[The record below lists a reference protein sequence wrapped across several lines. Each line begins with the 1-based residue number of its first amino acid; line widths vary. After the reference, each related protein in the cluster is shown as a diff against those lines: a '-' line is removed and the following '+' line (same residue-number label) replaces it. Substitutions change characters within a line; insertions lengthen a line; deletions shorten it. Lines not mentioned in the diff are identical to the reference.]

1 MTPQKISIITP
12 SYGQLDW
19 LKLCVASVAD
29 QNAPEKQDVP
39 AAQKIE
45 DGSWKIG
52 GSSLGG
58 DASAAQMAESKVD
71 GRQSRAA
78 LETQS
83 PISNLRSPVQSPLA
97 IEHIIQD
104 GGTPGIEEFAS
115 QVGEE
120 LKSRYGGDFVSDLQA
135 FELLHFRTASG
146 YTLRVFKE
154 PDAGMYDALNKGMSR
169 MSGDLWAWLNSDEQ
183 YLPGTLQYVA
193 RWFSEHPETDIL
205 CGDALLTDREGR
217 ALSYRRIIEPR
228 LMHTRLVHLSSLSC
242 ASFYR
247 RSIVEKVGGF
257 DTMWRS
263 IGDAEWMAR
272 MLQADISIQA
282 CGRLLSTFAF
292 TGQNTSESPAAKKE
306 SQQWKKMPGA
316 PSEWL
321 RIPVIFH
328 HRIRKWMAGAY
339 SKRYVTFSI
348 YGRNGAERSTLAA
361 RYLGW
366 DWPSEGTSKI
376 GQPNLENGVHGSQ
389 AIRVLGTSLL
399 ATTYQELS
407 RLLIKEARQVQRSF
421 AVDFANTQIV
431 TMRKHDADFALLAES
446 MDITVPDG
454 MPLVWAMNTKGAGME
469 DRVYGPTFTREFM
482 ASCPE
487 GITHYLIGGSE
498 ECGRRFREQMLQ
510 LNPSL
515 NFVGGYHGECSLE
528 GLLKDDET
536 VLREIQKSKP
546 DFIWVGLGTPKQY
559 GWIHRIKPQLSHG
572 VMLAVGFAFDVN
584 AGMKPDA
591 PLWMQRI
598 GMTWLFRMA
607 SEPERLAGRYFKWNT
622 LFLWYWGLE
631 RLATSSR
638 KYKLSL
644 RKLLLS
650 VTDFFASDIRDCVT
664 GDSLGRGL
672 VVGWSGRPWVVGH
685 EGLPPLIPRFLP
697 QQRLTYWKQSIGF
710 TTHQRPDFPRLN
722 GALRIPERE
731 VKVMNIVLTHL
742 GGDSYRSILE
752 RWSPVCREENLWIA
766 FGGTRRDFESIDYPR
781 KVFVED
787 PDLRKMDNQRE
798 KQSYTGIFQAMASVV
813 ERENADFIYFCEYD
827 HLPLVPDLNLRQI
840 DEMLR
845 NDADVMGHWL
855 YRIDGSSNYHMLFH
869 ESESGFTPF
878 WKSLSLREDPRV
890 ILSMFGSG
898 SMWTCDSFLALAKKT
913 QEIPCYLEIYLPTLA
928 HHLGFRVRGWNEA
941 NHLLSNLPSPLISVE
956 EAQLQE
962 CWTVHPVKELR
973 TEVKG

>member
-1 MTPQKISIITP
+1 MTISIITP

-19 LKLCVASVAD
+19 LRLCVASVAD
-29 QNAPEKQDVP
+29 QIAPEKQV
-39 AAQKIE
+39 
-45 DGSWKIG
+45 
-52 GSSLGG
+52 
-58 DASAAQMAESKVD
+58 AEAEVD
-71 GRQSRAA
+71 GRQSRTP

-83 PISNLRSPVQSPLA
+83 PISNLRSLAQSPLA
-97 IEHIIQD
+97 IEHIVQD
-104 GGTPGIEEFAS
+104 GGTPGIEEFAR
-115 QVGEE
+115 E
-120 LKSRYGGDFVSDLQA
+120 LGAEFYRDGKLVFGSRPS
-135 FELLHFRTASG
+135 
-146 YTLRVFKE
+146 TLDPRLYRLAIYSE
-154 PDAGMYDALNKGMSR
+154 SDAGMYDALNKAMAR

-183 YLPGTLQYVA
+183 YLPGTLGYVSS
-193 RWFSEHPETDIL
+193 WFAEHPESDIL
-205 CGDALLTDREGR
+205 CGDALLTDEVGN
-217 ALSYRRIIEPR
+217 ALSYRRIVRPHWR
-228 LMHTRLVHLSSLSC
+228 HTRLVHLSSLSC

-257 DTMWRS
+257 DTTWRS

-272 MLQADISIQA
+272 MLQANISIQA

-306 SQQWKKMPGA
+306 SQQWKRMTGA

-339 SKRYVTFSI
+339 SKRYVTYSI
-348 YGRNGAERSTLAA
+348 YGRNGAERSTLTA

-376 GQPNLENGVHGSQ
+376 GQPNLENGVHVSQ
-389 AIRVLGTSLL
+389 TIRVLGTSLL

-407 RLLIKEARQVQRSF
+407 RLLIKEVRQVQRPF

-431 TMRKHDADFALLAES
+431 TMRKHDTDFALLAGS
-446 MDITVPDG
+446 VDITVPDG

-482 ASCPE
+482 ASCPK
-487 GITHYLIGGSE
+487 GMMHYLIGGSD

-515 NFVGGYHGECSLE
+515 NFVGGYHGECSVE

-536 VLREIQKSKP
+536 VLREIQESKP

-622 LFLWYWGLE
+622 LFLWYWALE
-631 RLATSSR
+631 CLATSSR

-644 RKLLLS
+644 RKLLLL

-672 VVGWSGRPWVVGH
+672 VLGWSGRPWIIGH
-685 EGLPPLIPRFLP
+685 EGLPPLIPRFLS
-697 QQRLTYWKQSIGF
+697 QKRLTYWKQAIGF
-710 TTHQRPDFPRLN
+710 TTHARPDFPRLT
-722 GALRIPERE
+722 GTHHILEHHS
-731 VKVMNIVLTHL
+731 KVINVVLTHL
-742 GGDSYRSILE
+742 GGSSYRSILE
-752 RWSPVCREENLWIA
+752 AWRPVCSEENLWIA
-766 FGGTRRDFESIDYPR
+766 FGGTRQDFESIDYPR

-787 PDLRKMDNQRE
+787 PDLRKIDNQRE
-798 KQSYTGIFQAMASVV
+798 KQSYIGIFQAMASVV

-827 HLPLVPDLNLRQI
+827 HLPLVPDLNRRQI

-869 ESESGFTPF
+869 ESDPDFLPF
-878 WKSLSLREDPRV
+878 WKLISRREDHKP

-898 SMWTCDSFLALAKKT
+898 SLWNREAFLSIAS
-913 QEIPCYLEIYLPTLA
+913 QPREIHCYMELYLPSLA
-928 HHLGFRVRGWNEA
+928 HHLGFRVRGWDEA
-941 NHLLSNLPSPLISVE
+941 NHLISNLPSPSISVAE
-956 EAQLQE
+956 GERRHA
-962 CWTVHPVKELR
+962 WTVHPVKEFSA
-973 TEVKG
+973 EIKGGLPTKS